1 MATVVSQVWLK
12 HITKHN
18 EDKHVPM
25 CPLFH
30 LLATVLRYISP
41 DQTAMARYTALAPHT
56 CDARDMFRKN
66 QKWTKHNRVIMYR
79 ATSPYPAWG
88 LPAEH
93 AWDAGKNAGAC
104 NTTKCKNLCGVLSF
118 FEGYCYPGHVKT
130 CPNSLYQQGFWS
142 SPLLFQH
149 LPSVTKTSGGWK
161 NRGNIHKDFK
171 L

>member
-1 MATVVSQVWLK
+1 
-12 HITKHN
+12 
-18 EDKHVPM
+18 M
-25 CPLFH
+25 CPC
-30 LLATVLRYISP
+30 ARCSISLP
-41 DQTAMARYTALAPHT
+41 PFWDIFRRIKRPWQGIQLWPRTIVMLVT
-56 CDARDMFRKN
+56 CSERN
-66 QKWTKHNRVIMYR
+66 PKWTKHNRVIMYR

-161 NRGNIHKDFK
+161 NRGNIHKVLNTK
-171 L
+171 QSAHTASQCHCSWRTGCP